1 MIEFNE
7 NNNTVTMPMGKE
19 LVALFN
25 VPEESRPIAHLQNI
39 VVRDL
44 KEQLEDQSLELS
56 QAQLDL
62 ARANSSIKKLQYQLS
77 LDSTPAPYQESVVDT
92 QALDDANEKIATLT
106 AQLDALKIKDAAKDT
121 TLERTEALHKEAM
134 QSCLGQIESQKVDI
148 KVLEKEKESLASR
161 LRSQSSE
168 LEVLTQKIAGE
179 NERFKKRLDKQTAPL
194 AARINELT
202 LALDKANEVIDAS
215 QPIIE
220 DINHTFIKFKNTYH
234 VQEEKNKNTASLMA
248 KASTDM
254 VELKREIA
262 RIKYVNDLMQRTLQ
276 VFPCESGDIFLLS
289 LYSRFLPETCQETD
303 YPLFFYLS
311 NSGEGHVLFV
321 GDGELKT
328 MDGLELHQD
337 IIGHEQEIY
346 AKLTTHSSQE
356 IEQALKA
363 GDLDAAKDSALA
375 YLSEDVMEIVRYMNN
390 FMQVIPWLPEEEKQA
405 MERVKKHLVHYKGV
419 REQLNK
425 KMKKIN
431 KRSR

>member
-25 VPEESRPIAHLQNI
+25 VPEERRPIAHLQNI

-44 KEQLEDQSLELS
+44 KERLEDQSLELS

-77 LDSTPAPYQESVVDT
+77 LDSTPAPHQTPVVDT

-106 AQLDALKIKDAAKDT
+106 AQLDALKMQDAAKDT
-121 TLERTEALHKEAM
+121 TLENTTALHKEAM
-134 QSCLGQIESQKVDI
+134 QSCLSQIENQKADI
-148 KVLEKEKESLASR
+148 KVLEKEKTSLASR

-168 LEVLTQKIAGE
+168 IEKLTQKIAGE
-179 NERFKKRLDKQTAPL
+179 NERFKKRLDKQTAVVE
-194 AARINELT
+194 ARINELT
-202 LALDKANEVIDAS
+202 LALDKANEAIDAS
-215 QPIIE
+215 QPILE
-220 DINHTFIKFKNTYH
+220 DINETFIRFQNNYH
-234 VQEEKNKNTASLMA
+234 VHEQKNKDVASMMA
-248 KASTDM
+248 KSSTDM
-254 VELKREIA
+254 AELKRKIT
-262 RIKYVNDLMQRTLQ
+262 RIKYTNDLMQRTLQ
-276 VFPCESGDIFLLS
+276 VFPCKNGDIFLLS
-289 LYSRFLPETCQETD
+289 LYSKFLPKNCQETD

-311 NSGEGHVLFV
+311 ETGEGHVLFI

-328 MDGLELHQD
+328 MDGIELHQD
-337 IIGHEQEIY
+337 IIDHEQEIY
-346 AKLTTHSSQE
+346 AKLTTHSSKE

-363 GDLDAAKDSALA
+363 GDLDASKNSALT
-375 YLSEDVMEIVRYMNN
+375 YFSEDVIEVIRHANN
-390 FMQVIPWLPEEEKQA
+390 FLDVIPWLPEEEKQA
-405 MERVKKHLVHYKGV
+405 MERLKKHLVHYKGV